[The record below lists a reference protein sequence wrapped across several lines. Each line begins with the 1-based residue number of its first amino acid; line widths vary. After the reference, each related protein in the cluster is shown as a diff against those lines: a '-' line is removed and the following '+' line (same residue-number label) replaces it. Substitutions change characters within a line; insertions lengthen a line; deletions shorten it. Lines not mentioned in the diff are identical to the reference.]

1 MTDVTL
7 TKKNITF
14 NHHSVA
20 SDTRGNKTYFCYASL
35 ASCQKQLEKVLAKGN
50 LPKTAKITGKDEDEL
65 IFKISTYQD
74 GGFWFES
81 KIKDGKSWRLW
92 TPYKDESSLKK
103 VVKKSKLKK

>member
-20 SDTRGNKTYFCYASL
+20 SDTHGNKTYFCYASL
-35 ASCQKQLEKVLAKGN
+35 ASCQKQLEKVMMAGK
-50 LPKTAKITGKDEDEL
+50 LPKTAMITGKNEMT
-65 IFKISTYQD
+65 FKLTTYQD
-74 GGFWFES
+74 DGFWFES

-103 VVKKSKLKK
+103 VVKKLKLKKK